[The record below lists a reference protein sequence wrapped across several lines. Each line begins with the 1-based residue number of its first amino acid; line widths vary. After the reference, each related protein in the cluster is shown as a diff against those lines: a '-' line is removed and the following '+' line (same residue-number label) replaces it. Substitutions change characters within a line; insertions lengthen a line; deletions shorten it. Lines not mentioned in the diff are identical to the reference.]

1 MSLKPKKFSELK
13 IQQDELQKKNAK
25 EEKENEHSIAAVYL
39 YCK

>member
-13 IQQDELQKKNAK
+13 IQQDELQKNAK